1 MGGGGVLYFAG
12 FGFKKP
18 IDPYDDIMTMGLTM
32 ELPSIKQRDLELFLL
47 APISFGLPVGFC
59 W

>member
-1 MGGGGVLYFAG
+1 MYGGGYYTSLDLDS
-12 FGFKKP
+12 KSP
-18 IDPYDDIMTMGLTM
+18 LIHDDIMTMGLTM